1 MKSGPSFYEEKGY
14 GKGKKGNTIWE
25 NWKLVVTKG
34 NTFNGQKE
42 EEDRK
47 VREERERGRKGM
59 RFKKAD
65 PKC

>member
-1 MKSGPSFYEEKGY
+1 MFETSAFILWE
-14 GKGKKGNTIWE
+14 KGNTIEE
-25 NWKLVVTKG
+25 NNLKLVGTKG